1 MVLYASASYNILLD
15 RPSINAIEAIV
26 STPHLAMKFP
36 SYYKTIITFH
46 ANQKEARECYM
57 ASLKLTLIQE
67 IPKSQA
73 VNMVTMVK
81 LGVHEDLDLDPRT
94 KDD

>member
-1 MVLYASASYNILLD
+1 
-15 RPSINAIEAIV
+15 
-26 STPHLAMKFP
+26 MKFP

>member
-1 MVLYASASYNILLD
+1 
-15 RPSINAIEAIV
+15 
-26 STPHLAMKFP
+26 
-36 SYYKTIITFH
+36 
-46 ANQKEARECYM
+46 M